1 LLQCNKPYPAALHRN
16 AQKTEAEHYLLEMLM
31 YVTPEQIA
39 ATNKAG
45 VEALLGLAN
54 SQFAAFERWST
65 LNMNATK
72 AAFEDSMNHAKAL
85 LGAKDVQEFIN
96 VNAAAAQPALE
107 KAIAYSRSI
116 YEVAAQS
123 QAEMTKAV
131 EAQASELNKNVV
143 TFLDKVSKNAPAG
156 SDVAVAAVKQA
167 LAAANSAYDSFTKVA
182 KQATEIA
189 EANFTAVTTAAKE
202 TRKKVVGAA
211 A

>member
-1 LLQCNKPYPAALHRN
+1 
-16 AQKTEAEHYLLEMLM
+16 M

-39 ATNKAG
+39 ASNKAG
-45 VEALLGLAN
+45 VEAIIGLAN

-65 LNMNATK
+65 LNLNATK
-72 AAFEDSMNHAKAL
+72 AAFEDSVNHTKAL

-96 VNAAAAQPALE
+96 LNAAAAQPALE
-107 KAIAYSRSI
+107 KAIAYSRNV

-123 QAEMTKAV
+123 QAELTKAI
-131 EAQASELNKNVV
+131 EAQAAELNRSVV

-156 SDVAVAAVKQA
+156 SDVAVAAVKSA

-189 EANFTAVTTAAKE
+189 EANFSAVTTAAKE
-202 TRKKVVGAA
+202 TRKKVAA
-211 A
+211 

>member
-1 LLQCNKPYPAALHRN
+1 
-16 AQKTEAEHYLLEMLM
+16 M

-39 ATNKAG
+39 AGNKAG
-45 VEALLGLAN
+45 VEALLGFAN

-65 LNMNATK
+65 LYLNATK
-72 AAFEDSMNHAKAL
+72 NAFEDSMSHTKAL

-96 VNAAAAQPALE
+96 LNAAAAQPALE
-107 KAIAYSRSI
+107 KAIAYSRSV

-123 QAEMTKAV
+123 QTELTKAV
-131 EAQASELNKNVV
+131 EAQAAELNRNLVS
-143 TFLDKVSKNAPAG
+143 FLDKVSKNAPAG

-167 LAAANSAYDSFTKVA
+167 LAAANTAYDSFTKVA

-202 TRKKVVGAA
+202 TRKKVAA
-211 A
+211 AA

>member
-1 LLQCNKPYPAALHRN
+1 
-16 AQKTEAEHYLLEMLM
+16 M

-39 ATNKAG
+39 ASNKAG

-54 SQFAAFERWST
+54 SQFAVFERWST

-72 AAFEDSMNHAKAL
+72 AAFEDGMNQMKAL

-96 VNAAAAQPALE
+96 VSAAAAQPALE
-107 KAIAYSRSI
+107 KAIAYSRSV

-131 EAQASELNKNVV
+131 EAQAAELNRNVV

-156 SDVAVAAVKQA
+156 SDVAVAAVKSA
-167 LAAANSAYDSFTKVA
+167 LAAANTAYDSFTKVA
-182 KQATEIA
+182 KQASEIA
-189 EANFTAVTTAAKE
+189 EANFSAVTTAAKE
-202 TRKKVVGAA
+202 TRKKVAA
-211 A
+211 QV